1 MLPDELCSDHDLA
14 AIADTSPR
22 SAEELAAIT
31 AFGPLTAARLFAP
44 IRAALDGA
52 ADVGTDSLESSDH

>member
-14 AIADTSPR
+14 TIADLSPR
-22 SAEELAAIT
+22 SAEELAAVT

-52 ADVGTDSLESSDH
+52 RNGSDSPQF